1 MNKHDTLLMIK
12 FAEGESMKNPN
23 GNDYQKQ
30 QKALTYA
37 TVREQRHAITTALR
51 MLNEVASQAGHA
63 QVKAADHFMAI
74 RNLLDEKD
82 DQLQEQEHELYYQ
95 LTR

>member
-12 FAEGESMKNPN
+12 FAEGENVKNA
-23 GNDYQKQ
+23 NDKDSQKQ
-30 QKALTYA
+30 ALTYA

-63 QVKAADHFMAI
+63 QVKANDHFMAI

-82 DQLQEQEHELYYQ
+82 SQLMDQEHELYYQ

>member
-1 MNKHDTLLMIK
+1 MNKFDTLLMIH
-12 FAEGESMKNPN
+12 FGEGKKVQNE
-23 GNDYQKQ
+23 NDKDSQKQ
-30 QKALTYA
+30 ALTYA
-37 TVREQRHAITTALR
+37 TVREQRHAITTAIR

-82 DQLQEQEHELYYQ
+82 SQLFDQEQELYYQ

>member
-12 FAEGESMKNPN
+12 FAEGESMKNT
-23 GNDYQKQ
+23 NDKDSQKQ
-30 QKALTYA
+30 ALTYA
-37 TVREQRHAITTALR
+37 TVREQRHAINTALR

>member
-1 MNKHDTLLMIK
+1 MNKFDTLLMIH
-12 FAEGESMKNPN
+12 FGEGENVKN
-23 GNDYQKQ
+23 GNDKDSQKQ
-30 QKALTYA
+30 ALTYA

>member
-1 MNKHDTLLMIK
+1 MNKHETLLMIK
-12 FAEGESMKNPN
+12 FGEGGNMKNA
-23 GNDYQKQ
+23 NDKDSQKQ
-30 QKALTYA
+30 ALTYA